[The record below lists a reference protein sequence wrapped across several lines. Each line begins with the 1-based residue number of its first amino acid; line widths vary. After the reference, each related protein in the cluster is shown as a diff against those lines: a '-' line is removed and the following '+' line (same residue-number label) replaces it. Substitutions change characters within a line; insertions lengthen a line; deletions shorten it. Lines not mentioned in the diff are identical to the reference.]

1 MEEERENGS
10 CGITGFCSQ
19 GATMVFSAQED
30 GGGQKAAAHETMRGD
45 YYKARV
51 WAVLCYPC
59 VSGGAQN
66 YKEQPLLKSVDLFF
80 GDWGVEIIT
89 GALCMQEG
97 FRSFYREGWKIFIQ
111 WLSLKFWKQFLFSL
125 ILFCAVVLHY
135 KCFKFFGL
143 AAFNLLHW
151 QVILASISSVIDM
164 MQVFVRMKKAVVK
177 QQ

>member
-135 KCFKFFGL
+135 KCLSFL
-143 AAFNLLHW
+143 ALQHL
-151 QVILASISSVIDM
+151 IYCIDRSFL
-164 MQVFVRMKKAVVK
+164 QA
-177 QQ
+177 